1 MDCETNIDSIRAL
14 EEQIREHERTVIKL
28 KRARNS
34 LLNVS
39 KLPPEVLG
47 NVFRWNV
54 TREGDFG
61 GLDEGS
67 HNFFA
72 VCHHW
77 FEVASRT
84 PELWSSW
91 GNTPEDW
98 ARYYHSRTTPLDL
111 VLSGSYYGEYDDDED
126 GLEGYLRDA
135 LNRRATEDTIRR
147 VHLKAEGAMLM
158 DDIVAELTPKG
169 GELRSNSMESLI
181 LWNLDST
188 LPVDV
193 SDFFARCCFP
203 KLQRLELTE
212 CMLSSWDHLP
222 SRTSILT
229 TLRLD
234 FANPSP
240 TPTTSQ
246 LLFMLSSNPALQR
259 IALLGCAI
267 PTDGGG
273 QSSSRVQLRHL
284 KELCLGGNF
293 QHVLKLLDQV
303 DHPRNLDSL
312 TLTLGGCDV
321 VDVSRTVGPYLR
333 DHLQRRDR
341 SQDGLNLLVSS
352 AITHVTFRAGD
363 ARGIDF
369 SAPSRA
375 EINTFIR
382 VDVALSGAHRGS
394 VLERVA
400 LDLTTYVPQEE
411 VVHFRI
417 HKLGALVDAHTQFP
431 NLRALSFDNI
441 YLPTAFPKPKP
452 HGEGRISPSLEH
464 IFLENVVVDEGNWS
478 PLVNFLAHR
487 VSSGNRL
494 DTLVIVRSTP
504 IPPKATKSIRGMV
517 RELRIEDEERG
528 CHYQRW

>member
-14 EEQIREHERTVIKL
+14 EEQIREHERAVIKL

-39 KLPPEVLG
+39 KFPPEVLG

-61 GLDEGS
+61 GLDKGS
-67 HNFFA
+67 HNFLA

-84 PELWSSW
+84 PELWGFW
-91 GNTPEDW
+91 GNTTKDW
-98 ARYYHSRTTPLDL
+98 ARSYSRSGTSPLDL
-111 VLSGSYYGEYDDDED
+111 VLHAGRYYRND
-126 GLEGYLRDA
+126 GLNDDLRDA
-135 LNRRATEDTIRR
+135 LKDRATQDTIRR
-147 VHLKAEGAMLM
+147 VHLKTEGSTLM
-158 DDIVAELTPKG
+158 DDIIAGLTPKG
-169 GELRSNSMESLI
+169 EELRFNSMESLI
-181 LWNLDST
+181 LWSLDRTS
-188 LPVDV
+188 PVDV
-193 SDFFARCCFP
+193 SDFFARYRFP
-203 KLQRLELTE
+203 KLQRLELTD

-222 SRTSILT
+222 SGTSTLT

-234 FANPSP
+234 LADRSP
-240 TPTTSQ
+240 TLTTSQ
-246 LLFMLSSNPALQR
+246 LLFILSSNPTLQR
-259 IALLGCAI
+259 IALLRRAI
-267 PTDGGG
+267 PTDGGD
-273 QSSSRVQLRHL
+273 QSSSQVQLRHL
-284 KELCLGGNF
+284 KELCLGGNL
-293 QHVLKLLDQV
+293 QHVLKVLNQV

-312 TLTLGGCDV
+312 ALTLEGCDV
-321 VDVSRTVGPYLR
+321 VDVSQTIGPYLR

-352 AITHVTFRAGD
+352 ANTHVAFRAGD

-375 EINTFIR
+375 ETNTFVSIN
-382 VDVALSGAHRGS
+382 VALSGARRGS

-400 LDLTTYVPQEE
+400 LDLITYVPQEE

-417 HKLGALVDAHTQFP
+417 HKLDALVDAHTQFP
-431 NLRALSFDNI
+431 NLRALSFDDI

-452 HGEGRISPSLEH
+452 NGEGRISPSLEH
-464 IFLENVVVDEGNWS
+464 IFLENMVVDEGNWS